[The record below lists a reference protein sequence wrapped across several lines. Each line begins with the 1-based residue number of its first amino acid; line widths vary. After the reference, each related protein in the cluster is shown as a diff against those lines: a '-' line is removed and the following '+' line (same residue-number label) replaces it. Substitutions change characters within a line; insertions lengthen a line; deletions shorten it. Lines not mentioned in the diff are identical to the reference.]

1 MNSFIINRY
10 GVRCVALALAL
21 AGWGPV
27 QAQQAVSSSSV
38 IQPLQTCDVGWQIV
52 CRSAEADRTR
62 FSCSLYY
69 ESLTE
74 KEKSKLL
81 ALEFFK
87 NDKGRRLTITTPA
100 GIELKG
106 GLELGL
112 DNEPKIKLPFS
123 FCRNN
128 NCFVNYDVNDKFLD
142 SLKKGQ
148 TLTVVFL
155 DQQGNNLRTDIRLI
169 GFKEAARLGEY

>member
-1 MNSFIINRY
+1 MMSNFFSIRVIALFLSIFS
-10 GVRCVALALAL
+10 CVQ
-21 AGWGPV
+21 V
-27 QAQQAVSSSSV
+27 HAQQSASSSSSV
-38 IQPLQTCDVGWQIV
+38 IQPLLTYDIGWQIV

-81 ALEFFK
+81 SLEFFK
-87 NDKGRRLTITTPA
+87 NEKGRRLTVTTPA

-112 DNEPKIKLPFS
+112 DNEPKIKVPFS

-128 NCFVNYDVNDKFLD
+128 NCFANFDVTDKFLD
-142 SLKKGQ
+142 SVKKGQ
-148 TLTVVFL
+148 VLTIMFP
-155 DQQGNNLRTDIRLI
+155 DQQGNNLRTDIRLV
-169 GFKEAARLGEY
+169 GFKEAARIGDY